1 MRRRPGAVTVL
12 GTVALFW
19 AAMACAAAALYPI
32 YRDPQFVILAVGAVL
47 GGTVVAVL
55 GALLRWSSFLVFL
68 AGLLAVLALGVPLA
82 VPQLALRGVLPTLDG
97 LRELVLGVA
106 LGWKQLLTIA
116 LPVGAYQA
124 LLVPAFV
131 LLIVSTI
138 VGLSVGLR
146 ARYGELGAIAP
157 LVVFVVAL
165 ALGPDDRDLGF
176 AVPVSLVATVLL
188 WVVWRRWA
196 RRRASIS
203 LLASQAAPG
212 EPLETRGATL
222 AGGVRALL
230 AAAVL
235 VAIAAGASFAAAR
248 ALPTTSDRD
257 VLRTVVARPFDP
269 RDYVSPL
276 SGFRGY
282 LREDRDDVA
291 LFDIDGLRQGD
302 RVRIATL
309 DSYDGVVYAVGAG
322 EADDVSG
329 RFTRV
334 PDRFDQGDLDG
345 DPVELEVRIR
355 DYSGVWLPT
364 VGAFEAIDF
373 AGADAAALSER
384 FYFNPVT
391 DTAAVIDGVREGD
404 AYRLRSIV
412 PDEPAIDE
420 LGGITPGAA
429 IVPEP
434 AVVPEE
440 LAERLDQ
447 YTATAASPGDALVD
461 ALEGLARDGYISHG
475 QEDEPPSRSG
485 HSADRITELLTEP
498 LMIGDAEQYAV
509 TAALMARQLG
519 FPARVVFGFAP
530 EEAGSTTTVRGG
542 DVTAWIEVD
551 TAERGWVTVDPNP
564 AVRPIPEAPP
574 EEPTPVSRPQP
585 VVPPPASPP
594 DERNDQVPPESDQEQ
609 PETLDPLLAL
619 LLTVLAIAGWTLLA
633 LAIAVSP
640 FLAIVAAKI
649 SRARRRRRARDPRDR
664 IRGGWDE
671 FHDAALDRGYSPAA
685 TATRSEIAATVGG
698 TKSRILALIADRASF
713 APGAPPEEDPE
724 RVWRTVD
731 ELTQAMD
738 ARLTRWQRLR
748 ARLSLRSL
756 RRYAGRRPAR

>member
-1 MRRRPGAVTVL
+1 MRRRPDAVTVL
-12 GTVALFW
+12 GTVLLFW
-19 AAMACAAAALYPI
+19 AAIACAAAALYPI
-32 YRDPQFVILAVGAVL
+32 YRDPQFLVVAVGAVL

-82 VPQLALRGVLPTLDG
+82 VPRLALRGVLPTLEG
-97 LRELVLGVA
+97 LRELVLAIA

-131 LLIVSTI
+131 LLLVATV

-146 ARYGELGAIAP
+146 ARFGELGAIAP
-157 LVVFVVAL
+157 LTVFVIAL
-165 ALGPDDRDLGF
+165 ALGPDDRELGF
-176 AVPVSLVATVLL
+176 WVPVLLVASVLL

-196 RRRASIS
+196 RRRASIA
-203 LLASQAAPG
+203 LLARQGAPG
-212 EPLETRGATL
+212 DELETRGSTL
-222 AGGVRALL
+222 AGATRALV
-230 AAAVL
+230 AAGVL
-235 VAIAAGASFAAAR
+235 VALAAGASFAAAS
-248 ALPTTSDRD
+248 ALPTTSERD

-282 LREDRDDVA
+282 LREDREDAA
-291 LFDIDGLRQGD
+291 LFDIDGLREGD

-309 DSYDGVVYAVGAG
+309 DSYDGVVYAVGSGDA
-322 EADDVSG
+322 ADASG

-334 PDRFDQGDLDG
+334 PDRFDQGDLAG

-373 AGADAAALSER
+373 AGADAGALSER

-391 DTAAVIDGVREGD
+391 DTAAVVDGLRPGD
-404 AYRLRSIV
+404 MYRLQAIV
-412 PDEPAIDE
+412 PDEPTIEE
-420 LGGITPGAA
+420 LEGINPGAA
-429 IVPEP
+429 VVPDPE
-434 AVVPEE
+434 VVPEE

-447 YTATAASPGDALVD
+447 YAAAATTPGAALVD

-485 HSADRITELLTEP
+485 HSADRITQLLTEP

-530 EEAGSTTTVRGG
+530 EEVGSTTTVRGD
-542 DVTAWIEVD
+542 DVTAWIEID
-551 TAERGWVTVDPNP
+551 TAERGWVAVDPNP

-585 VVPPPASPP
+585 VVPPPATQP
-594 DERNDQVPPESDQEQ
+594 DERDDQVPPESDQEQ
-609 PETLDPLLAL
+609 PEALDPLLAL
-619 LLTVLAIAGWTLLA
+619 LLTVLAVAGWSLLA
-633 LAIAVSP
+633 LAILASP
-640 FLAIVAAKI
+640 FLAIIGSKVL
-649 SRARRRRRARDPRDR
+649 RARRRRRAADPRDR

-671 FHDAALDRGYSPAA
+671 FADAALDHGYRPTA
-685 TATRSEIAATVGG
+685 TATRSEVAETVGG
-698 TKSRILALIADRASF
+698 TKSRILAYIADRASF
-713 APGAPPEEDPE
+713 APGAPPEDDPD
-724 RVWRTVD
+724 RVWRSVD
-731 ELTQAMD
+731 ELKQAMD
-738 ARLTRWQRLR
+738 AKLTRWERLR